1 MAQTPEGRVKDQIK
15 KLLKQHG
22 IWFYMPVQNGMGV
35 VGIPDLVCCYEGLF
49 IGIETKAPNKK
60 PTTFEQRWAK
70 ATPNQRNR
78 LTEIQEAGGIAF
90 VADDVEQ
97 VRQLLNEIKP
107 LAELNRN
114 ARSLLWG
121 KKWPEII
128 RKSIGNTM
136 GLLNRRKKEQCETPP
151 EDKQRRRAR

>member
-15 KLLKQHG
+15 KLLKQYG

-60 PTTFEQRWAK
+60 PTTFEQRWNK
-70 ATPNQRNR
+70 ATPNQKNR
-78 LTEIQEAGGIAF
+78 LTEIQQAGGIAF

-107 LAELNRN
+107 LVDLNRN

-121 KKWPEII
+121 KKWPETI

-136 GLLNRRKKEQCETPP
+136 ALLSRRKREPCETQQD
-151 EDKQRRRAR
+151 EERKRKEK